1 MKNRILFILI
11 ISAGLL
17 SAGRKI
23 TPEDIVNLKYVSS
36 PVLDP
41 TGNYIAYTLS
51 VPRGAD
57 DKPGKS
63 YSEIWVANTDG
74 SNNRRYTS
82 PKVNSWAPQ
91 WSSRGTSITFLSK
104 RKADDEHVQIYAL
117 PLQGG
122 EGQLLFSHAA
132 KINSYKWSPDGK
144 WIAFISSDPETEAQ
158 KKAKKEGRDWIV
170 WDQNHKY
177 SRIWLYNLKT
187 GNIQK
192 LFKQDLHIRSFIWT
206 PDSRTIIFQATAK
219 SGADRDLMFKQIYR
233 VRVPGGMPR
242 KIVSTKGKLGMMSVS
257 PDTKKLAYL
266 GAVSENDP
274 LAQNV
279 FVIPV
284 KGGKSTLLTDGF
296 KESIQSVDWVDHETL
311 LLKSLRGS
319 QTALSIISITSSSP
333 EGIKEQTD
341 VLTRG
346 LIVRSVRYNRNTKIL
361 ILTGSKKN
369 HPSEL
374 FTGSIKSRET
384 RRLTY
389 SNPFLDEV
397 NLSAQEVI
405 TWESQDGMFIEGVLT
420 YPLNYREGKRYP
432 LILMIHGGPEGTS
445 LDGWTTGSLYPVQL
459 LAAEGYMVLQPNYRG
474 SGGRGVAFSKGDHDD
489 LGGMEY
495 MDVLSGIDYL
505 AERNMIDPQRV
516 GTGGWSYGGYFSA
529 WGATAHSRRF
539 KAAMVGAGL
548 TNWISFAGTTDIPY
562 EMSVV
567 HWDSWWYDEMD
578 LHWQRSPLAHIN
590 NAQTPTLVIHG
601 QKDDRVHPEQSRELW
616 QALRLKGI
624 STELVIYPRE
634 PHGLLERAHKLD
646 YMDRLVNWYNKYVK

>member
-1 MKNRILFILI
+1 M
-11 ISAGLL
+11 
-17 SAGRKI
+17 
-23 TPEDIVNLKYVSS
+23 
-36 PVLDP
+36 
-41 TGNYIAYTLS
+41 
-51 VPRGAD
+51 
-57 DKPGKS
+57 
-63 YSEIWVANTDG
+63 
-74 SNNRRYTS
+74 
-82 PKVNSWAPQ
+82 
-91 WSSRGTSITFLSK
+91 
-104 RKADDEHVQIYAL
+104 
-117 PLQGG
+117 
-122 EGQLLFSHAA
+122 
-132 KINSYKWSPDGK
+132 
-144 WIAFISSDPETEAQ
+144 
-158 KKAKKEGRDWIV
+158 
-170 WDQNHKY
+170 
-177 SRIWLYNLKT
+177 
-187 GNIQK
+187 
-192 LFKQDLHIRSFIWT
+192 HIRSFIWT
-206 PDSRTIIFQATAK
+206 SDSRSIIFQATAK
-219 SGADRDLMFKQIYR
+219 TGADRDLMFRQIYR
-233 VRVPGGMPR
+233 VQVPGGIPR
-242 KIVSTKGKLGMMSVS
+242 KIVATTGKLGMMSVS
-257 PDTKKLAYL
+257 PDTEKLAYL

-279 FVIPV
+279 FVIPI
-284 KGGKSTLLTDGF
+284 KGGKTTLLTDGF
-296 KESIQSVDWVDHETL
+296 KESVQSVDWVDDETL

-319 QTALSIISITSSSP
+319 KTALSIISITSSSP

-341 VLTRG
+341 VLTQD
-346 LIVRSVRYNRNTKIL
+346 LIVRSVRYNRNTEKL
-361 ILTGSKKN
+361 ILTGNKNN
-369 HPSEL
+369 HPTEL
-374 FTGSIKSRET
+374 FAGSIKSGGV

-389 SNPFLDEV
+389 SNLFLDEV
-397 NLSAQEVI
+397 NLAAQEVI
-405 TWESQDGMFIEGVLT
+405 TWESQDGMKIEGVLT

-474 SGGRGVAFSKGDHDD
+474 SGGRGVVFSKGDHDD

-505 AERNMIDPQRV
+505 AERNMIDPQHV

-529 WGATAHSRRF
+529 WGATAHSVRF

-578 LHWQRSPLAHIN
+578 LHWERSPLAHIN

-624 STELVIYPRE
+624 ATELVIYPRE